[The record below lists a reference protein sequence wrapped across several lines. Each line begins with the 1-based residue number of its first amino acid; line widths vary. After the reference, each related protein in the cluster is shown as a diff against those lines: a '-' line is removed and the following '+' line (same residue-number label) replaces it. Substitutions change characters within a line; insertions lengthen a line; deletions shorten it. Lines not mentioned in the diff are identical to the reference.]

1 MHARKRSDL
10 PHAFGAV
17 ASVFISTAI
26 RACQICEIFAPRYS
40 LTTPSDSNAWYNLAK
55 LFDSPATQGRLSPCE
70 RLAMTSQNCI
80 RRSPYF
86 RVVQERMISFTSV
99 SLLWLFP
106 LRLFRFELSSL
117 QLPRPQTL
125 IPRRP
130 TASHST
136 YVQTTTHSASLSAFS
151 L

>member
-1 MHARKRSDL
+1 MHARRRSDL
-10 PHAFGAV
+10 PHEFGAV
-17 ASVFISTAI
+17 ASGFIGTAI

-40 LTTPSDSNAWYNLAK
+40 LTTPSGSDAWYNLAK
-55 LFDSPATQGRLSPCE
+55 LFDSPATQGGVAPCE
-70 RLAMTSQNCI
+70 RLAMTHPNRI

-86 RVVQERMISFTSV
+86 RVLQERMNFFTSV

-136 YVQTTTHSASLSAFS
+136 YVQTTIHSASLSAFS